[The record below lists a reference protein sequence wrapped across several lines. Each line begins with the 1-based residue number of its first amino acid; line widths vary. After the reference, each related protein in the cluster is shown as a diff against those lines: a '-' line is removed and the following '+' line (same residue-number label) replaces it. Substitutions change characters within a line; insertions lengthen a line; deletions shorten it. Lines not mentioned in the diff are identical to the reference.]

1 MSETRWLDPLET
13 RAWRGLMC
21 AHARLVAQLDA
32 ELLASSG
39 ISLPDYEVL
48 VHLSEAD
55 SQRLR
60 MSELALRLEISPSG
74 LTRRLDGLVAS
85 GMVERVQCPEDRRGT
100 FAVLTEL
107 GAERLEAAAPA
118 HVAQVRRW
126 FVDRLTRDQLCA
138 LADAMASIIAGSGAC
153 SSSEVRAS

>member
-1 MSETRWLDPLET
+1 
-13 RAWRGLMC
+13 MC